1 MSKIILI
8 LSCFVLFICGC
19 QKKEPHIM
27 PPIPVTAVRIEPQTV
42 PVNFEYVGVAES
54 SHIVEI
60 RARVEGYLESI
71 NYKEGALVHSG
82 DLLFVLDQRPFI
94 AAVEEARGNLARE
107 EALLWNAQQIK
118 NRMVPLY
125 DQNAISQKD
134 LDDAIAG
141 ELSAQASVD
150 IADANVY
157 KADVNLSYTN
167 IAAPVTGMASR
178 AIFREGALISP
189 GPNDLMTQI
198 YVIDPMWVNFSVS
211 DLDILKARDEM
222 KQKLLTFPKNKDFEI
237 TIVLAD
243 GSLLPGSGYID
254 FLNPAIQQSTGTML
268 VRSVIPN
275 PDYLIKPGQFVR
287 VILKGAYRENATL
300 VPQSAVVQG
309 ASGSFVYV
317 INSTG
322 EIEAR
327 PVILGDWYLD
337 YWMINSGL
345 KSGDVVVAEGVNRI
359 RVGSKVTI
367 TSYKS
372 SKPNPKSNEATQGNT
387 IGF

>member
-8 LSCFVLFICGC
+8 LSCFVLFVCGC

-198 YVIDPMWVNFSVS
+198 YVVDPMWVNFSVS

-317 INSTG
+317 INSNG

-372 SKPNPKSNEATQGNT
+372 SKPNPKSNQATQGNT

>member
-8 LSCFVLFICGC
+8 LSCFVFFICGC

>member
-1 MSKIILI
+1 
-8 LSCFVLFICGC
+8 
-19 QKKEPHIM
+19 M